1 MTIFELR
8 KITKVINGEKVNTD
22 LYQRYEDAV
31 EEMEKRINYQTT
43 MRDDTVVRRWNDK
56 VNINIVDSYDG
67 TEFSYITYQIFE
79 KKVN

>member
-8 KITKVINGEKVNTD
+8 KTMKVINGEKVNTD
-22 LYQRYEDAV
+22 LYQKYEDAI
-31 EEMEKRINYQTT
+31 EEMERRIIYQTT
-43 MRDDTVVRRWNDK
+43 MRDDTVVHRWNDK

-67 TEFSYITYQIFE
+67 TEFMYIVYQIFE